1 MLFMKKALMGLGAFL
16 LILWGG
22 AGTQSN
28 STLLQG
34 GGFLGL
40 IIGLVVL
47 YIFAKMAWRAMGC
60 LPSIM
65 IIFGIIVFI
74 IYAIGGFNNGVSN
87 VGVTLKS
94 FLGQQTSQR
103 SSVSQDSEILID
115 EEDMPEEMFEEDFYE
130 EEESQAS
137 APVSEP
143 APRPQ
148 QQPDT
153 FRKLMGAFGGQ
164 QNQQQAPALNMNE
177 LPVVSGR
184 VSVVTGDT
192 LRMKGKYIS
201 LYGIDA
207 PEIDQTCANK
217 SGRSYHCGKAAA
229 RWLSDWLINADAEV
243 DCRILQKDS
252 KGNMVGVCSLGP
264 YDIGAAMANA
274 GWAVAYTKYTDI
286 YVPYEQQARQQ
297 RVGLWQ
303 GRFYKPWDW
312 RKIKA
317 SKPKIKVKKPKKK
330 NFWD

>member
-34 GGFLGL
+34 GGFIGL

-60 LPSIM
+60 LPSII

-74 IYAIGGFNNGVSN
+74 IYAIGGFNNGIAN

-94 FLGQQTSQR
+94 FLGQQTQQR
-103 SSVSQDSEILID
+103 NADGQNSVMLVD
-115 EEDMPEEMFEEDFYE
+115 EEDMPGEMFEEDFYE
-130 EEESQAS
+130 EDEEQPSSTAS
-137 APVSEP
+137 AP
-143 APRPQ
+143 APQ
-148 QQPDT
+148 AQQPDT

-164 QNQQQAPALNMNE
+164 QNQQQTAPALNMKE

-207 PEIDQTCANK
+207 PETDQACANK
-217 SGRSYHCGKAAA
+217 SGRSYLCGKAAA
-229 RWLSDWLINADAEV
+229 RWLSDWLINADV
-243 DCRILQKDS
+243 DVECRILQKDS
-252 KGNMVGVCSLGP
+252 RGNMVGVCSLGP
-264 YDIGAAMANA
+264 YDIGAAMVNA

-286 YVPYEQQARQQ
+286 YVPYEQQAQQQ

-312 RKIKA
+312 RKIKT
-317 SKPKIKVKKPKKK
+317 SKPKITVKKPKKK
-330 NFWD
+330 GFWD